1 MNLDEYRDVLS
12 NKLMSEVY
20 DMAVMVMMEIENLPE
35 EFESIVSSNIKPLY
49 EKAKAKDKDLAK
61 FLLGLVYIFTI
72 TGNSDSFAVPLTIM
86 AYLGID
92 SVGEPNPFKEEDS
105 DDQ

>member
-1 MNLDEYRDVLS
+1 MNLDKYRDVLS
-12 NKLMSEVY
+12 NKLMSETY
-20 DMAVMVMMEIENLPE
+20 DMALRVIMEIENLPK
-35 EFESIVSSNIKPLY
+35 EFEDIVSSNIKPMY
-49 EKAKAKDKDLAK
+49 EKAKKKDKNLAK
-61 FLLGLVYIFTI
+61 FLVGLIYIFTL
-72 TGNSDSFAVPLTIM
+72 GNSKSFAVPMVVM

>member
-12 NKLMSEVY
+12 NKLMSETY
-20 DMAVMVMMEIENLPE
+20 DMALRVIMEIENLPK
-35 EFESIVSSNIKPLY
+35 EFAMKSLEKATADY

-61 FLLGLVYIFTI
+61 FLLGLIYIFTL
-72 TGNSDSFAVPLTIM
+72 GNSKSFAVPMVVM

>member
-12 NKLMSEVY
+12 NKLMSEMY
-20 DMAVMVMMEIENLPE
+20 DIALRVIMEIENLPK
-35 EFESIVSSNIKPLY
+35 EFEDIASSNIKPMY
-49 EKAKAKDKDLAK
+49 EKAKKKDKNLAK
-61 FLLGLVYIFTI
+61 FLLGLIYIFTL
-72 TGNSDSFAVPLTIM
+72 GNSKSFAVPMVVM

>member
-12 NKLMSEVY
+12 NKLMSETY
-20 DMAVMVMMEIENLPE
+20 DMALRVIMEIESLPN
-35 EFESIVSSNIKPLY
+35 EFEDVASSSIRPMY
-49 EKAKAKDKDLAK
+49 EKAKKKDKNLAK
-61 FLLGLVYIFTI
+61 FLLGLIYIFAI
-72 TGNSDSFAVPLTIM
+72 GNPDFLSVPLTIM

-92 SVGEPNPFKEEDS
+92 SVGAPNPFKKEDS

>member
-12 NKLMSEVY
+12 NKLMSETY
-20 DMAVMVMMEIENLPE
+20 DMALRVIMEIENLPK
-35 EFESIVSSNIKPLY
+35 EFEDIASSNIKPMY
-49 EKAKAKDKDLAK
+49 EKAKKKDKNLAK
-61 FLLGLVYIFTI
+61 FLLGLIYIFTI
-72 TGNSDSFAVPLTIM
+72 GNPDFLSVPLTIM